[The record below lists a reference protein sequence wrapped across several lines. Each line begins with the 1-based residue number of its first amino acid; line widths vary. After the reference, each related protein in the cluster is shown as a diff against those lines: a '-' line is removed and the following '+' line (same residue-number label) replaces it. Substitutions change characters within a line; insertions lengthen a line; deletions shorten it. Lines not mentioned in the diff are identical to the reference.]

1 MTKLNVQTSQ
11 LENGLKVVK
20 IHLPS
25 FHSVTNF
32 LTIRSGSRYEDETN
46 NGIAHFLEHMVFKG
60 TEKFRDT
67 KTIAEVI
74 EGVGGYFNAWTNV
87 DHTAYWNTVPSAQW
101 QIGVELPFQLAYR
114 ALLKPEDLERERGVI
129 TEEIRMIQDDP
140 ARYVDDLSGELVFSG
155 NGLGQQIIGPVENIQ
170 KMTIEQFV
178 DYRKTYYAP
187 SQSLF
192 IAIGDVEG
200 KNYEKLVANQV
211 SDLSK
216 QEVTQ
221 PEPFTGSSQK
231 ALKVLKKK
239 TDQTHFM
246 ISTADPSFSH
256 MLKDRF
262 VGVVLNAVLG
272 RGMSSRLFLN
282 VREKR
287 GLAYAIRSSLTA
299 LEDTGVVSIYGG
311 VNTDKI
317 AEALEATQHELTKL
331 MEEEVGTDELNK
343 AKAQIMGAYDL
354 RSDDPIHLAQW
365 YGTDHLLG
373 MTETFEEAKKA
384 VSQVSAKQVLTL
396 AKRIFTKQCLT
407 LAVIGPYEK
416 DDDFRKFLEM

>member
-1 MTKLNVQTSQ
+1 MAKLNIQSNQ
-11 LENGLKVVK
+11 LENGLKIVK

-25 FHSVTNF
+25 FHSATNF
-32 LTIRSGSRYEDETN
+32 LTIRSGSRYENKNN

-60 TEKFRDT
+60 TEKYPDT

-101 QIGVELPFQLAYR
+101 QIGVELPFQLAFR
-114 ALLKPEDLERERGVI
+114 ALLRPEDLERERGVI

-140 ARYVDDLSGELVFSG
+140 ARYVDDLSGELVFAG
-155 NGLGQQIIGPVENIQ
+155 NGLGQQNIGPVENIK
-170 KMTIEQFV
+170 KMTIQQFI
-178 DYRKTYYAP
+178 DYRETYYAP

-200 KNYEKLVANQV
+200 KDYQKLVADQV
-211 SDLSK
+211 KGLERK
-216 QEVTQ
+216 TVTL
-221 PEPFTGSSQK
+221 PDAFTGTSK
-231 ALKVLKKK
+231 RALKLLSKK

-246 ISTADPSFSH
+246 LSMAEPSFSH
-256 MLKDRF
+256 LLKDRF
-262 VGVVLNAVLG
+262 VGAVLNAILG

-287 GLAYAIRSSLTA
+287 GLAYAIHSSLTC
-299 LEDTGVVSIYGG
+299 LEDTGLISIYGG

-317 AEALEATQHELTKL
+317 TEALAATEHELTTLTQEK
-331 MEEEVGTDELNK
+331 VGADELAK
-343 AKAQIMGAYDL
+343 AKAQIMGSYDL
-354 RSDDPIHLAQW
+354 RSDDPIRLAQW

-373 MTETFEEAKKA
+373 MTESYEEAKAA
-384 VSQVSAKQVLTL
+384 VSKVTAEQIQAL
-396 AKRIFTKQCLT
+396 ARKIFDKERLT
-407 LAVIGPYEK
+407 LAVIGPYQN
-416 DDDFRKFLEM
+416 DGDFRKFLEI